1 MGEGVHEHVDLPYL
15 DTTLLARFIS
25 TLVTRL
31 IDQAIVPRVYFK
43 PLQTNLE
50 REIQVVGKS
59 RALCTTPLTD
69 R

>member
-1 MGEGVHEHVDLPYL
+1 MDLPYL

-31 IDQAIVPRVYFK
+31 IDQVIVPRIYFK
-43 PLQTNLE
+43 PLQTDLQ

-59 RALCTTPLTD
+59 LAY
-69 R
+69 